1 MPVMYVVFKNLLH
14 CTGCMT
20 SIENALYS
28 KGAKHFEYDLAQKIG
43 KIVYDDKDTN
53 EVILVD
59 AIKHIGYDLDVI
71 EMNEE

>member
-1 MPVMYVVFKNLLH
+1 
-14 CTGCMT
+14 MT

>member
-14 CTGCMT
+14 CTACMT

-59 AIKHIGYDLDVI
+59 AIKKIGFDLDVI
-71 EMNEE
+71 EMNDE